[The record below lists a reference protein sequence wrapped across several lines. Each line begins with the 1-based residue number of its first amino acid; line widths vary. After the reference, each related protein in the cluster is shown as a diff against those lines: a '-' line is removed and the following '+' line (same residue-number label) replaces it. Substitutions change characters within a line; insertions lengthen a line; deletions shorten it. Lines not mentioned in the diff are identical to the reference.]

1 MMKTHTKKQRE
12 LRNTLI
18 GWLLVMP
25 SLIFMAAFTV
35 WPVFRSIWLSLTKYK
50 LGMSAPEFI
59 GLKNYINLAG
69 SSLFW
74 KVMGNTLF
82 FALITI
88 VPSMVV
94 GLFLATLVNR
104 KSRLIGFVRTSYFYP
119 VVMPMIAI
127 ASIWMFI
134 YMAKNGLL
142 DQMLISMGFQPMNIL
157 SSKKT
162 VLPAMAFMYVWK
174 EAGYLMVFFLSGI
187 QSISTD
193 VNEAARIDGANSWTI
208 FRKITLPLLAPTFL
222 FVSTIALTNSFKLVD
237 HVVIM
242 TEGAPNNAST
252 LLLYYIYQQ
261 GFTNFN
267 YGVSS
272 TLTTVMLLL
281 LMVVALPR
289 FLSQDKKI
297 QYNYRRPYTMQKKHL
312 IGAGITAFSVILGLL
327 WLIPLIWLIGTAF
340 SVPSFHMT
348 LFPTT
353 AFTLDNIKYVW
364 NAIPFG
370 TYYINTLTLVVCT
383 FAVQFF
389 TSTLA
394 AYALAVLDFK
404 GQALVFAVIFM
415 QIIIP
420 NDVLITPNF
429 MTLSD
434 LKLIDSKIGMML
446 PFYGS
451 AMAIFLLRQHFKSMP
466 KALAEAA
473 KIDGANTWQ
482 TIWGVYMP
490 CAKPAYLSF
499 AVISVSYHWNN
510 YLWPLIVTNSPTNR
524 TLTVGLAIFAKSK
537 EANMQWANV
546 CAAAF
551 IIIVPLLLAFLV
563 AQKQFMSS
571 FVSAGIKE

>member
-1 MMKTHTKKQRE
+1 MKTHTKKQRE

-59 GLKNYINLAG
+59 GLKNYISLAG

-142 DQMLISMGFQPMNIL
+142 DQMLISMGLQPMNIL

-242 TEGAPNNAST
+242 TEGDPNNAST

-261 GFTNFN
+261 GLTNFN

-272 TLTTVMLLL
+272 ALTTVMLLL

-297 QYNYRRPYTMQKKHL
+297 QYN
-312 IGAGITAFSVILGLL
+312 
-327 WLIPLIWLIGTAF
+327 
-340 SVPSFHMT
+340 
-348 LFPTT
+348 
-353 AFTLDNIKYVW
+353 
-364 NAIPFG
+364 
-370 TYYINTLTLVVCT
+370 
-383 FAVQFF
+383 
-389 TSTLA
+389 
-394 AYALAVLDFK
+394 
-404 GQALVFAVIFM
+404 
-415 QIIIP
+415 
-420 NDVLITPNF
+420 
-429 MTLSD
+429 
-434 LKLIDSKIGMML
+434 
-446 PFYGS
+446 
-451 AMAIFLLRQHFKSMP
+451 
-466 KALAEAA
+466 
-473 KIDGANTWQ
+473 
-482 TIWGVYMP
+482 
-490 CAKPAYLSF
+490 
-499 AVISVSYHWNN
+499 
-510 YLWPLIVTNSPTNR
+510 
-524 TLTVGLAIFAKSK
+524 
-537 EANMQWANV
+537 
-546 CAAAF
+546 
-551 IIIVPLLLAFLV
+551 
-563 AQKQFMSS
+563 
-571 FVSAGIKE
+571 

>member
-1 MMKTHTKKQRE
+1 MKTHTKKQRE

-59 GLKNYINLAG
+59 GLKNYISLAG

-142 DQMLISMGFQPMNIL
+142 DQMLISMGLQPMNIL

-252 LLLYYIYQQ
+252 LLLYYIYLQ

-272 TLTTVMLLL
+272 ALTTVMLLL

-297 QYNYRRPYTMQKKHL
+297 QYN
-312 IGAGITAFSVILGLL
+312 
-327 WLIPLIWLIGTAF
+327 
-340 SVPSFHMT
+340 
-348 LFPTT
+348 
-353 AFTLDNIKYVW
+353 
-364 NAIPFG
+364 
-370 TYYINTLTLVVCT
+370 
-383 FAVQFF
+383 
-389 TSTLA
+389 
-394 AYALAVLDFK
+394 
-404 GQALVFAVIFM
+404 
-415 QIIIP
+415 
-420 NDVLITPNF
+420 
-429 MTLSD
+429 
-434 LKLIDSKIGMML
+434 
-446 PFYGS
+446 
-451 AMAIFLLRQHFKSMP
+451 
-466 KALAEAA
+466 
-473 KIDGANTWQ
+473 
-482 TIWGVYMP
+482 
-490 CAKPAYLSF
+490 
-499 AVISVSYHWNN
+499 
-510 YLWPLIVTNSPTNR
+510 
-524 TLTVGLAIFAKSK
+524 
-537 EANMQWANV
+537 
-546 CAAAF
+546 
-551 IIIVPLLLAFLV
+551 
-563 AQKQFMSS
+563 
-571 FVSAGIKE
+571 

>member
-1 MMKTHTKKQRE
+1 
-12 LRNTLI
+12 
-18 GWLLVMP
+18 MP

-104 KSRLIGFVRTSYFYP
+104 KSRLIGFIRTSYFYP

-297 QYNYRRPYTMQKKHL
+297 QYN
-312 IGAGITAFSVILGLL
+312 
-327 WLIPLIWLIGTAF
+327 
-340 SVPSFHMT
+340 
-348 LFPTT
+348 
-353 AFTLDNIKYVW
+353 
-364 NAIPFG
+364 
-370 TYYINTLTLVVCT
+370 
-383 FAVQFF
+383 
-389 TSTLA
+389 
-394 AYALAVLDFK
+394 
-404 GQALVFAVIFM
+404 
-415 QIIIP
+415 
-420 NDVLITPNF
+420 
-429 MTLSD
+429 
-434 LKLIDSKIGMML
+434 
-446 PFYGS
+446 
-451 AMAIFLLRQHFKSMP
+451 
-466 KALAEAA
+466 
-473 KIDGANTWQ
+473 
-482 TIWGVYMP
+482 
-490 CAKPAYLSF
+490 
-499 AVISVSYHWNN
+499 
-510 YLWPLIVTNSPTNR
+510 
-524 TLTVGLAIFAKSK
+524 
-537 EANMQWANV
+537 
-546 CAAAF
+546 
-551 IIIVPLLLAFLV
+551 
-563 AQKQFMSS
+563 
-571 FVSAGIKE
+571 

>member
-1 MMKTHTKKQRE
+1 MKTHTKKQRE

-59 GLKNYINLAG
+59 GLKNYISLAG

-142 DQMLISMGFQPMNIL
+142 DQMLISMGLQPMNIL

-261 GFTNFN
+261 GFTNFY

-272 TLTTVMLLL
+272 ALTTVMLLL

-297 QYNYRRPYTMQKKHL
+297 QYN
-312 IGAGITAFSVILGLL
+312 
-327 WLIPLIWLIGTAF
+327 
-340 SVPSFHMT
+340 
-348 LFPTT
+348 
-353 AFTLDNIKYVW
+353 
-364 NAIPFG
+364 
-370 TYYINTLTLVVCT
+370 
-383 FAVQFF
+383 
-389 TSTLA
+389 
-394 AYALAVLDFK
+394 
-404 GQALVFAVIFM
+404 
-415 QIIIP
+415 
-420 NDVLITPNF
+420 
-429 MTLSD
+429 
-434 LKLIDSKIGMML
+434 
-446 PFYGS
+446 
-451 AMAIFLLRQHFKSMP
+451 
-466 KALAEAA
+466 
-473 KIDGANTWQ
+473 
-482 TIWGVYMP
+482 
-490 CAKPAYLSF
+490 
-499 AVISVSYHWNN
+499 
-510 YLWPLIVTNSPTNR
+510 
-524 TLTVGLAIFAKSK
+524 
-537 EANMQWANV
+537 
-546 CAAAF
+546 
-551 IIIVPLLLAFLV
+551 
-563 AQKQFMSS
+563 
-571 FVSAGIKE
+571 

>member
-59 GLKNYINLAG
+59 GLKNYISLAG

-142 DQMLISMGFQPMNIL
+142 DQMLISMGLQPMNIL

-242 TEGAPNNAST
+242 QRALQTT
-252 LLLYYIYQQ
+252 LPHCFCTT
-261 GFTNFN
+261 FT
-267 YGVSS
+267 SRDLQTS
-272 TLTTVMLLL
+272 
-281 LMVVALPR
+281 
-289 FLSQDKKI
+289 
-297 QYNYRRPYTMQKKHL
+297 
-312 IGAGITAFSVILGLL
+312 
-327 WLIPLIWLIGTAF
+327 
-340 SVPSFHMT
+340 
-348 LFPTT
+348 TT
-353 AFTLDNIKYVW
+353 AY
-364 NAIPFG
+364 
-370 TYYINTLTLVVCT
+370 
-383 FAVQFF
+383 
-389 TSTLA
+389 
-394 AYALAVLDFK
+394 
-404 GQALVFAVIFM
+404 
-415 QIIIP
+415 
-420 NDVLITPNF
+420 
-429 MTLSD
+429 
-434 LKLIDSKIGMML
+434 
-446 PFYGS
+446 
-451 AMAIFLLRQHFKSMP
+451 LLH
-466 KALAEAA
+466 
-473 KIDGANTWQ
+473 
-482 TIWGVYMP
+482 
-490 CAKPAYLSF
+490 
-499 AVISVSYHWNN
+499 
-510 YLWPLIVTNSPTNR
+510 
-524 TLTVGLAIFAKSK
+524 
-537 EANMQWANV
+537 
-546 CAAAF
+546 
-551 IIIVPLLLAFLV
+551 
-563 AQKQFMSS
+563 
-571 FVSAGIKE
+571 

>member
-59 GLKNYINLAG
+59 GLKNYISLAG

-142 DQMLISMGFQPMNIL
+142 DQMLISMGLQPMNIL

-267 YGVSS
+267 SGVSS
-272 TLTTVMLLL
+272 ALTTVMLLL

-297 QYNYRRPYTMQKKHL
+297 QYN
-312 IGAGITAFSVILGLL
+312 
-327 WLIPLIWLIGTAF
+327 
-340 SVPSFHMT
+340 
-348 LFPTT
+348 
-353 AFTLDNIKYVW
+353 
-364 NAIPFG
+364 
-370 TYYINTLTLVVCT
+370 
-383 FAVQFF
+383 
-389 TSTLA
+389 
-394 AYALAVLDFK
+394 
-404 GQALVFAVIFM
+404 
-415 QIIIP
+415 
-420 NDVLITPNF
+420 
-429 MTLSD
+429 
-434 LKLIDSKIGMML
+434 
-446 PFYGS
+446 
-451 AMAIFLLRQHFKSMP
+451 
-466 KALAEAA
+466 
-473 KIDGANTWQ
+473 
-482 TIWGVYMP
+482 
-490 CAKPAYLSF
+490 
-499 AVISVSYHWNN
+499 
-510 YLWPLIVTNSPTNR
+510 
-524 TLTVGLAIFAKSK
+524 
-537 EANMQWANV
+537 
-546 CAAAF
+546 
-551 IIIVPLLLAFLV
+551 
-563 AQKQFMSS
+563 
-571 FVSAGIKE
+571 

>member
-1 MMKTHTKKQRE
+1 
-12 LRNTLI
+12 
-18 GWLLVMP
+18 MP

-59 GLKNYINLAG
+59 GLKNYISLAG

-142 DQMLISMGFQPMNIL
+142 DQMLISMGLQPMNIL

-261 GFTNFN
+261 EFTNFN

-272 TLTTVMLLL
+272 ALTTVMLLL

-297 QYNYRRPYTMQKKHL
+297 QYN
-312 IGAGITAFSVILGLL
+312 
-327 WLIPLIWLIGTAF
+327 
-340 SVPSFHMT
+340 
-348 LFPTT
+348 
-353 AFTLDNIKYVW
+353 
-364 NAIPFG
+364 
-370 TYYINTLTLVVCT
+370 
-383 FAVQFF
+383 
-389 TSTLA
+389 
-394 AYALAVLDFK
+394 
-404 GQALVFAVIFM
+404 
-415 QIIIP
+415 
-420 NDVLITPNF
+420 
-429 MTLSD
+429 
-434 LKLIDSKIGMML
+434 
-446 PFYGS
+446 
-451 AMAIFLLRQHFKSMP
+451 
-466 KALAEAA
+466 
-473 KIDGANTWQ
+473 
-482 TIWGVYMP
+482 
-490 CAKPAYLSF
+490 
-499 AVISVSYHWNN
+499 
-510 YLWPLIVTNSPTNR
+510 
-524 TLTVGLAIFAKSK
+524 
-537 EANMQWANV
+537 
-546 CAAAF
+546 
-551 IIIVPLLLAFLV
+551 
-563 AQKQFMSS
+563 
-571 FVSAGIKE
+571 